1 MIDTE
6 VVVHEKYIHHTTSDG
21 LKLIT
26 QHYFSDPQ
34 ITVSRGVR
42 MGLQCGSVLSL
53 QVTPCGKS
61 ELCGR
66 LRPRIRPAHS
76 NVPHHSFA
84 RPGPSSSTKVPDRLQ
99 IWTRQLWGTP
109 TGFREGISF
118 IKNMLLWPNDNY
130 KYYTVKRHNFSK
142 SHGSFTDSGFLFFL
156 QPGGV
161 GGVWNSISHVA
172 AAGLLWR
179 SKCVAFLRAWGRPKL
194 CWSVLL
200 ANHLEVKNGSAALPS
215 TKHLQIQFFGIWLDY
230 GIMISKKHI

>member
-1 MIDTE
+1 MWVCPISSSHPVWEIWT
-6 VVVHEKYIHHTTSDG
+6 
-21 LKLIT
+21 
-26 QHYFSDPQ
+26 
-34 ITVSRGVR
+34 
-42 MGLQCGSVLSL
+42 
-53 QVTPCGKS
+53 
-61 ELCGR
+61 
-66 LRPRIRPAHS
+66 LRPPSTTNSPGAFQCTASLIRATRSLIFHQGTWPAS
-76 NVPHHSFA
+76 NMNT
-84 RPGPSSSTKVPDRLQ
+84 STMRHAY
-99 IWTRQLWGTP
+99 
-109 TGFREGISF
+109 GFREGISLI
-118 IKNMLLWPNDNY
+118 IKNMLLWFSDNY

-142 SHGSFTDSGFLFFL
+142 SHGSSTDSGFLFFL